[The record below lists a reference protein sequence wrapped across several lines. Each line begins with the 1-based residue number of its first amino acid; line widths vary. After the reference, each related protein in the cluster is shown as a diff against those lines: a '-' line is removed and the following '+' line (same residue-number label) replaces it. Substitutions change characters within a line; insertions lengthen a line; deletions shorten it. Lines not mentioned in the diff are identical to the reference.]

1 MRWIDIYQ
9 ALLNSL
15 TLDVSKGEKE
25 SIIRWLM
32 EDRSGISWST
42 HTTDKN
48 TEADLRITDFEND
61 LKRLNSGEPLQHI
74 LGYTEFY
81 GRRFKVTPNVLI
93 PRPETELLIIPVKQF
108 LQENANPH
116 ILDIG
121 TGSGCIAITL
131 ALELQHGV
139 VFATDKSTEAL
150 NVARENARLNGV
162 AVEFIRHDIL
172 QDKLDFE
179 NLDVVVSNPP
189 YIRLSERKTMSVQV
203 TQHEPHLALFVP
215 DEDPMVFH
223 RAIAEKSRAALKPG
237 GLVLLEIN
245 EALGKASS
253 HELEHAGFQQVT
265 IIKDLDGKDRF
276 VSGRT
281 PR

>member
-1 MRWIDIYQ
+1 
-9 ALLNSL
+9 
-15 TLDVSKGEKE
+15 
-25 SIIRWLM
+25 
-32 EDRSGISWST
+32 
-42 HTTDKN
+42 
-48 TEADLRITDFEND
+48 
-61 LKRLNSGEPLQHI
+61 
-74 LGYTEFY
+74 
-81 GRRFKVTPNVLI
+81 
-93 PRPETELLIIPVKQF
+93 
-108 LQENANPH
+108 
-116 ILDIG
+116 
-121 TGSGCIAITL
+121 
-131 ALELQHGV
+131 
-139 VFATDKSTEAL
+139 
-150 NVARENARLNGV
+150 
-162 AVEFIRHDIL
+162 
-172 QDKLDFE
+172 
-179 NLDVVVSNPP
+179 
-189 YIRLSERKTMSVQV
+189 MSVQV